1 MATID
6 GNAKPTLTKGYRDV
20 NTGKYTGGNLVIS
33 DIAEFFGLPR
43 SSSLDQICRAGAINK
58 FAKRKP
64 VEYGHSSNRHPQ
76 PLMGDEIK
84 GNPDAV
90 ANGIVYG
97 LTVGASPTNWNELHD
112 LDFQY
117 TGPSSC
123 YRISDFDGYY
133 HKATCPISGDC
144 WLPKPNNVYVLD
156 STESGNNRFNITLRT
171 ESSDYEISASEL
183 FGLTDAQ
190 LKAMYPCVK
199 IGDLVHCLKNVSKI
213 SGTVADYTQM
223 WDTDNSS
230 WYHQFCIDVS
240 ESGLTVGNSYP
251 VTVFLTN
258 SYITSVNDDLRTT
271 WVDVSDEDR
280 MQQSRA
286 YVVPGLVG
294 ITAYMGS
301 HSGSSYYWGGYA
313 DSCDL
318 TAKEGEEAT
327 IDVHVRFSGHD
338 GVTPPTEDVN
348 VTIRVNSLTVTALG
362 SQQTIYYSESADS
375 TYHSQP
381 RPLYPHATFTL
392 NVGLGVDS
400 VDSAN
405 ISVVEEGFSN
415 VITVDVNVASS
426 L

>member
-117 TGPSSC
+117 AGPSSC

-144 WLPKPNNVYVLD
+144 WLPKPNNVYVLS
-156 STESGNNRFNITLRT
+156 STEDSNRFNITLRT

-190 LKAMYPCVK
+190 LRTMYPCVK

-271 WVDVSDEDR
+271 WVDVSGEDR

-294 ITAYMGS
+294 ITAYMGA
-301 HSGSSYYWGGYA
+301 HSGSAYYWGGYA
-313 DSCDL
+313 DSCRLDSL
-318 TAKEGEEAT
+318 NNEEAT
-327 IDVHVRFSGHD
+327 IVVSVRFRGHD
-338 GVTPPTEDVN
+338 GVTPPTENVN
-348 VTIRVNSLTVTALG
+348 VTITVNSLTVTALG
-362 SQQTIYYSESADS
+362 SQQTIYYSESAYS
-375 TYHSQP
+375 TYHQEI
-381 RPLYPHATFTL
+381 RPVYPSATFTL

-405 ISVVEEGFSN
+405 ISVAEEGFSTA
-415 VITVDVNVASS
+415 ITVDVSVT
-426 L
+426 

>member
-1 MATID
+1 M
-6 GNAKPTLTKGYRDV
+6 
-20 NTGKYTGGNLVIS
+20 
-33 DIAEFFGLPR
+33 
-43 SSSLDQICRAGAINK
+43 
-58 FAKRKP
+58 
-64 VEYGHSSNRHPQ
+64 
-76 PLMGDEIK
+76 
-84 GNPDAV
+84 
-90 ANGIVYG
+90 
-97 LTVGASPTNWNELHD
+97 
-112 LDFQY
+112 
-117 TGPSSC
+117 
-123 YRISDFDGYY
+123 
-133 HKATCPISGDC
+133 
-144 WLPKPNNVYVLD
+144 NNVYVLGD
-156 STESGNNRFNITLRT
+156 TESNNQFYITLRT

-271 WVDVSDEDR
+271 WVDVSGEER
-280 MQQSRA
+280 MQQSNA

-301 HSGSSYYWGGYA
+301 HSGSAYYWGGYA

-318 TAKEGEEAT
+318 TALDNDEAT
-327 IDVHVRFSGHD
+327 IDVHVRFRGHD
-338 GVTPPTEDVN
+338 GVTPPNEDVN
-348 VTIRVNSLTVTALG
+348 VTVRVNSLTVTALG
-362 SQQTIYYSESADS
+362 SQQTISYSESANS

-392 NVGLGVDS
+392 NVGLGVES

-415 VITVDVNVASS
+415 VITVDVNVTSS

>member
-1 MATID
+1 MPTI
-6 GNAKPTLTKGYRDV
+6 NPTFTKGFIDP
-20 NTGKYTGGNLVIS
+20 NTGKYSGGNLVLD
-33 DIAEFFGLPR
+33 DIAEFFGLSR
-43 SSSLDQICRAGAINK
+43 SSSLDQVCRASAINK

-64 VEYGHSSNRHPQ
+64 VEYGSSSNRHPQ

-97 LTVGASPTNWNELHD
+97 LTVGASQTNWNELHD

-133 HKATCPISGDC
+133 HETTCPIGGEC
-144 WLPKPNNVYVLD
+144 WLPIMNNVYVLSD
-156 STESGNNRFNITLRT
+156 TESSNQFYITLRT

-190 LKAMYPCVK
+190 LRTMYPCVK
-199 IGDLVHCLKNVSKI
+199 IGNLVHCLKNVSKI

-223 WDTDNSS
+223 YDTDNAS

-240 ESGLTVGNSYP
+240 ESGLTVGNPYQ

-271 WVDVSDEDR
+271 WVDVSGEDR
-280 MQQSRA
+280 MQQSNA

-301 HSGSSYYWGGYA
+301 HSGSAYYWGGYA
-313 DSCDL
+313 YSCRLSALDND
-318 TAKEGEEAT
+318 EAT
-327 IDVHVRFSGHD
+327 IVVAVRFRGHD

-348 VTIRVNSLTVTALG
+348 VTVRINSLTVTVLNT
-362 SQQTIYYSESADS
+362 QQTIDYSGVSADA
-375 TYHSQP
+375 TYTYSAI
-381 RPLYPHATFTL
+381 RPLYPSATFTL
-392 NVGLGVDS
+392 NVGLGVES

-405 ISVVEEGFSN
+405 ISVVEEGFST
-415 VITVDVNVASS
+415 VDTVDVNVTS
-426 L
+426 